1 MDVNGIKERK
11 LNNNI
16 REGFRVLARIIVRE
30 YLKTQEKNDDRE
42 IDTEII
48 TLSNVKQKQSDQ
60 FNNLKI
66 R

>member
-1 MDVNGIKERK
+1 MDVNCVKERK

-42 IDTEII
+42 IDTEITI
-48 TLSNVKQKQSDQ
+48 L
-60 FNNLKI
+60 NNAK
-66 R
+66 